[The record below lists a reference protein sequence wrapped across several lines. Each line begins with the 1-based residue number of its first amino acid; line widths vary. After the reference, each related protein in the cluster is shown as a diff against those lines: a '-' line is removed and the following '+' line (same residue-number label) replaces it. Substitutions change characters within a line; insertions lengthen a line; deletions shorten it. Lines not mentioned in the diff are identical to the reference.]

1 MCARMAKLK
10 PRRYKAADVE
20 PTTVTVADTK
30 PQAYDA
36 ALTTLFAKSV
46 GINLQS
52 NIGATADTL

>member
-1 MCARMAKLK
+1 MAKLK

-20 PTTVTVADTK
+20 PTTVTAADTK

-46 GINLQS
+46 GINLES